1 MARQTTAVGG
11 MRPTHQVRLWAI
23 RTLKPRANGKR
34 PRRPYG
40 VRWVTAGREHS
51 EWFTTKALATKHLST
66 LQAAANRG
74 ETFDITTGLPESL
87 YRERNSRTLLQL
99 AQRFIAAEWPDASP
113 NTRSRHVDTLGVAVG
128 AFLREGRNAP
138 MAQEIRRTLTTY
150 LLQPDRL
157 RADVTGRTAEVAEW
171 ITEHSRPVG
180 ELADHEVCAE
190 LLRGL
195 ITNLNGR
202 PAAPLTVRTRRGA
215 LYHLLQFGVRVGE
228 LNSNPLAVMKV
239 GRLQAATEV
248 DPRVVLNTRQGPQ
261 LLAAVTYVGR
271 LGRGGTYDYLHAFF
285 ASMYYAALRPAE
297 ANWLREQDCK
307 LPETGWGELVLSGT
321 ASRSTSRYLGAGR
334 TWEERSLKKRAI
346 GTVRV
351 VPIPPQLVAILREHI
366 DRFGTTPDGR
376 LFRGQKLG
384 EPISPAIYTDAWK
397 RARLIGLSPEQAA
410 SPLARRP
417 YDLRHAAVST
427 WLAAGVP
434 VAEVAERAGHT
445 VEVLL
450 KVYAR
455 CLDGERATSNRRIDE
470 LLT

>member
-1 MARQTTAVGG
+1 MK
-11 MRPTHQVRLWAI
+11 PTHQVRFWAI
-23 RTLKPRANGKR
+23 KTVKNRSDGRKS
-34 PRRPYG
+34 RRPYG
-40 VRWVTAGREHS
+40 VRWLTAGREHP

-74 ETFDITTGLPESL
+74 EAFDITSGLPESL
-87 YRERNSRTLLQL
+87 YREQYSRTFLQL

-113 NTRSRHVDTLGVAVG
+113 NTRSRLVDTLGVAVG
-128 AFLREGRNAP
+128 AFVRDGRDKP
-138 MAQEIRRTLTTY
+138 PQREIRRALTTQ
-150 LLQPDRL
+150 LLQRDE
-157 RADVTGRTAEVAEW
+157 TGRRSSVAEW
-171 ITEHSRPVG
+171 IVEHSRPVA
-180 ELADHEVCAE
+180 ELADPDVCGE
-190 LLRGL
+190 LLRAL
-195 ITNLNGR
+195 TVNLNGR
-202 PAAPLTVRTRRGA
+202 SAAPLTVRTRRAA
-215 LYHLLQFGVRVGE
+215 LFHLLQFAVRAGE
-228 LNSNPLAVMKV
+228 LGVNPLTTVKS

-248 DPRVVLNTRQGPQ
+248 DPRVVVNTSQGPQ

-271 LGRGGTYDYLHAFF
+271 NGRGGRYDYLYAFF

-307 LPETGWGELVLSGT
+307 LPENGWGELVLSGS
-321 ASRSTSRYLGAGR
+321 ASRSSSRYLGPGR
-334 TWEERSLKKRAI
+334 TWEERSLKRRAV

-366 DRFGTTPDGR
+366 ERFGVTPDGR

-384 EPISPAIYTDAWK
+384 EPVSPAIYTDAWK

-455 CLDGERATSNRRIDE
+455 CLDGERANSNRRIDD